1 MTPDLISPLNADAE
15 MQNHY
20 SSNPLVRDMLVVE
33 AYERLGLEGVTP
45 LPLNSDEVTRYN
57 AAAASL
63 EAEADG
69 ALARLEDE
77 PGEGSMGPLLAG
89 RLSMAIR
96 VRQLVAEASAKTAR
110 QHGAR
115 T

>member
-45 LPLNSDEVTRYN
+45 LPLSNDEVTRYN

-63 EAEADG
+63 EVEAED
-69 ALARLEDE
+69 ALTRLEGE
-77 PGEGSMGPLLAG
+77 PDDDNIRPLLAG
-89 RLSMAIR
+89 RLGMAIR
-96 VRQLVAEASAKTAR
+96 VRLLVASITAKTAR
-110 QHGAR
+110 QGGAR
-115 T
+115 S